1 MMARK
6 LNPNEARVFEESLQ
20 DPAVSLRE
28 AEDVGLIE
36 RLSVQRD
43 TALVLSPESRL
54 WFGVELPARF
64 DY

>member
-1 MMARK
+1 MARK
-6 LNPNEARVFEESLQ
+6 LNPNEAIVFDESQQNL
-20 DPAVSLRE
+20 AVSPRE
-28 AEDVGLIE
+28 VEDVELIE
-36 RLSVQRD
+36 KLSVQRD